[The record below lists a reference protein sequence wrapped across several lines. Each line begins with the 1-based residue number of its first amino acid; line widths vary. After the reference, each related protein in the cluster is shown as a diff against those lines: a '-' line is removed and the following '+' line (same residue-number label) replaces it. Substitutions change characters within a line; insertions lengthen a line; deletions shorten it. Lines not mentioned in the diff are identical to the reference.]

1 MSPGGRLSSRARAA
15 ALWQHDSRWVHP
27 ANRSSKVLTDST
39 TPTLHDQPGRLRLL
53 IALPLSL
60 LAGLVGGLLA
70 PADWPEGPGTTSL
83 EYRGEQIVEAPILI
97 GVIDPVRLSGES
109 GPIQMAVTYPRGVPA
124 DEPIE
129 AWIVVTQD
137 GSIIEPDIA
146 DVQLRIT
153 LSDSREELI
162 PVVRWN
168 DQEQRLEALRRP
180 THDSGLVLGL
190 LGFVVVMWVTEA
202 LPLFVTSLLIPV
214 VLVFAGVAT
223 AGEAMAPFAH
233 PIIVLFFAGFLMAEA
248 MRRTKLD
255 HYTSVMITARAGQS
269 PAVLYASMLGLAA
282 FMSMWMSNTAAI
294 AVLVPIALAVTAP
307 LHHAGFQRALVLGI
321 AYAGTIGGV
330 GSAIGTPANQIAIEF
345 LDSFGGHTISF
356 VEWFAFGLPM
366 VVLFLPVMGWFLW
379 KRSSVDIDAGEFGEV
394 RAVAEAERRS
404 VGAPKRDQIVVLGV
418 FVAVAIGWVTQSLH
432 GFHPGMV
439 ALAGAVALFVLGALI
454 PEDLGRISWSSLI
467 TFGGGLTLGLF
478 VVETG
483 TSDYVATRLTGLVGV
498 STVIAIFAVALL
510 TLLLTTFASNT
521 ASAAI
526 LIPLAI
532 PLAGVL
538 GISVTGLVVVV
549 AIASSIDF
557 ALVVGTP
564 PTMIAYSTRLFSAAQ
579 IFRTGIALDLA
590 GITIL
595 VLVVYRIWDLF
606 GLL

>member
-1 MSPGGRLSSRARAA
+1 
-15 ALWQHDSRWVHP
+15 
-27 ANRSSKVLTDST
+27 
-39 TPTLHDQPGRLRLL
+39 
-53 IALPLSL
+53 LPLAL

-70 PADWPEGPGTTSL
+70 PENWSEGPGTMSL
-83 EYRGEQIVEAPILI
+83 EYRGEQIVEAPILV
-97 GVIDPVRLSGES
+97 GEIDPVRLSGES
-109 GPIQMAVTYPRGVPA
+109 GPIRADVTYPSGIPV
-124 DEPIE
+124 DEPIG
-129 AWIVVTQD
+129 AWIVVTQE
-137 GSIIEPDIA
+137 GSIIQPDIA

-153 LSDSREELI
+153 LGDGREELI
-162 PVVRWN
+162 PVIRWN
-168 DQEQRLEALRRP
+168 DQEQRLEAQRRP

-223 AGEAMAPFAH
+223 AGEATAPFVH

-255 HYTSVMITARAGQS
+255 HYTSVVITARAGHS
-269 PAVLYASMLGLAA
+269 PVVLFASMLGLAA

-294 AVLVPIALAVTAP
+294 AVLVPIALAVTTP
-307 LHHAGFQRALVLGI
+307 LDHAGFQRALVLGI

-366 VVLFLPVMGWFLW
+366 VILFLPVMGWYLW
-379 KRSSVDIDAGEFGEV
+379 KRSSVDIDAMQFGEV
-394 RAVAEAERRS
+394 RAVAEAERRR
-404 VGAPKRDQIVVLGV
+404 VGAPSRDQIVVLGV
-418 FVAVAIGWVTQSLH
+418 FVAVAIGWVTQTLH
-432 GFHPGMV
+432 GFHPGVV
-439 ALAGAVALFVLGALI
+439 ALAGAIALFVVGALV

-478 VVETG
+478 LVETG
-483 TSDYVATRLTGLVGV
+483 TSDFVATQLTGLVGV

-549 AIASSIDF
+549 AMASSIDF

-564 PTMIAYSTRLFSAAQ
+564 PTMIAYSTRLYSASQ
-579 IFRTGIALDLA
+579 IFRTGIVLDLV
-590 GITIL
+590 GVTIL
-595 VLVVYRIWDLF
+595 VFVVHKIWDLF
-606 GLL
+606 GLI